1 MIIQQINRD
10 DPDKVWV
17 TVINRQGATLTTH
30 WPVSK
35 FGGTGNSVSVATAEV
50 ALPNRA
56 VDTVGVQGTFVGL
69 MDEDL
74 ANDNTGLA
82 QAYGYHASVLCGAL
96 NAVSMT
102 LAPGTAMS
110 PLNNATV
117 GFTSLGADNFGPVVC
132 LNTLALEF
140 TLNIAGSAASYGDHV
155 FIRNL

>member
-35 FGGTGNSVSVATAEV
+35 FVATGNLASVTTAEV
-50 ALPNRA
+50 ALPARA
-56 VDTVGVQGTFVGL
+56 GLVTSTVGNFVGL

-82 QAYGYHASVLCGAL
+82 QVYGYHASVLGA
-96 NAVSMT
+96 NMNTAAITVR
-102 LAPGTAMS
+102 PGTGMA
-110 PLNNATV
+110 PLNVVGTV
-117 GFTSLGADNFGPVVC
+117 GMNSVGADLFGPVIA
-132 LNTLALEF
+132 LGTLAAFLSGHP
-140 TLNIAGSAASYGDHV
+140 AYGDHV
-155 FIRNL
+155 FIRAL